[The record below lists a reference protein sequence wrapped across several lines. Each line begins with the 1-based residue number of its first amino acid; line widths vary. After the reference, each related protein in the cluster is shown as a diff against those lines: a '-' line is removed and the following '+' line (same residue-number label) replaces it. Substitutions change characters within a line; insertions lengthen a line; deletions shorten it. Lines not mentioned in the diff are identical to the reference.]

1 MFCLNLQQM
10 ILYLFAFLF
19 FDVFAY
25 EKIFLEFGKEAQI
38 SSNKRHDFRHPRHYI
53 RIPNAINKTKTIK
66 KETVH
71 LKMVLKKLILSIPFC
86 CGINYFFI
94 NTLLLYIHLK

>member
-25 EKIFLEFGKEAQI
+25 EKIFLEFGKEAQT

-53 RIPNAINKTKTIK
+53 RIPNAVNKTKTIK
-66 KETVH
+66 KGNSL
-71 LKMVLKKLILSIPFC
+71 LKNGFEKTDSFNTFLLWY
-86 CGINYFFI
+86 YFFI

>member
-1 MFCLNLQQM
+1 M

-25 EKIFLEFGKEAQI
+25 EKIFLEFGKEAQT

-66 KETVH
+66 KGNSL
-71 LKMVLKKLILSIPFC
+71 LKNGFEKTDSFNTFLLWY
-86 CGINYFFI
+86 YFFI
-94 NTLLLYIHLK
+94 NTIFT